1 MAAVMMVLEYVLV
14 LVAVLADLWSGLRKA
29 KMRGEAR
36 RSEALRRTVKKV
48 AQYYNVLMALTV
60 VDLMQMGLV
69 MYVRLSCLWNVPL
82 VPLFTVIG
90 AIGIAAIE
98 VKSIFEKSE
107 EKQQRDYREAMK
119 MFANV
124 LLKIQER
131 GVIKID
137 DLFTDHNKK

>member
-1 MAAVMMVLEYVLV
+1 MAAFIMLLEYVLV
-14 LVAVLADLWSGLRKA
+14 LVSVLADLWSGLRKA

-36 RSEALRRTVKKV
+36 RSEALRRTVKKI
-48 AQYYNVLMALTV
+48 AQYYNVLLALTV

-69 MYVRLSCLWNVPL
+69 AYVRVACQWDVPL
-82 VPLFTVIG
+82 VPIFTVIG

-119 MFANV
+119 MFASV
-124 LLKIQER
+124 LQKIQER
-131 GVIKID
+131 GVVKLD
-137 DLFTDHNKK
+137 DLFDNNKGK